1 MVIDQN
7 LVKLFFTVAE
17 TLAPIALN
25 KIVEI
30 VKDKTDFDK
39 AVEIVDTLLRSN
51 IAAAESTIKNKL
63 VEASED
69 GEITADEVSELKDLV
84 VKNVKKA
91 LSSSIVNLLNSKQPE
106 YIEARYDEIAC
117 EVKDTTQSMVN
128 EDGSLNINAILPM

>member
-1 MVIDQN
+1 MNIDQN

>member
-128 EDGSLNINAILPM
+128 EDGTLNINAILPM